1 MIGTLETKII
11 TELRDILKN
20 NRTCKSNI
28 SLGCAETG
36 SSSMFRWR
44 TICIECERERARL
57 YSKKWNAENYVKRC
71 RSRSRSL
78 PKTPK
83 NPKKK
88 PRRMR
93 HIKLDPLMC
102 DAISPVV
109 YFGW

>member
-1 MIGTLETKII
+1 MILTLETKIL
-11 TELRDILKN
+11 TELREILKN
-20 NRTCKSNI
+20 NRTCNSNI

-36 SSSMFRWR
+36 PSSMFRWR

-71 RSRSRSL
+71 RSL

-83 NPKKK
+83 NPNKK
-88 PRRMR
+88 PRRMC

-109 YFGW
+109 YFDW